1 MAMDSSLPTSGQ
13 HLLNRL
19 FGTHDATL
27 RMVGSSARLA
37 ARCSFDPYVASVSN
51 MCGLA
56 EAALVYPDNPETP
69 SRLRNEGA

>member
-1 MAMDSSLPTSGQ
+1 
-13 HLLNRL
+13 
-19 FGTHDATL
+19 
-27 RMVGSSARLA
+27 MVGSSARLA